1 MPQRCVGEVMISSA
15 LCRDGIK
22 SDIGKVEELNRR
34 QTVAMTS
41 HVVGRRVR
49 AILRRARRLENCG
62 NRV

>member
-1 MPQRCVGEVMISSA
+1 MLQRCVGEVIISSA
-15 LCRDGIK
+15 LCLYGIEAN
-22 SDIGKVEELNRR
+22 VEEFEGISRK
-34 QTVAMTS
+34 QAVAMTS